1 MGRLNASQVALPKK
15 KAQASVELHGA
26 PPLRQRHAA
35 TRRGGSG
42 AALWRLRGGDDASV
56 MRRRRRM
63 AASGSAAIERW
74 RYGGDSPYNTQP
86 LENEV
91 GKSSKFNCD
100 AKDFLPQRLCLVGST
115 EIGFYNTQRF
125 YNTQPLVQRLCVVGS
140 TKIGFYNTQLL
151 ESSFH

>member
-26 PPLRQRHAA
+26 PPLCKRDAA

-56 MRRRRRM
+56 MRRRKRG

-74 RYGGDSPYNTQP
+74 RCGEDPPYNTQP

-91 GKSSKFNCD
+91 GKNSKFSCE
-100 AKDFLPQRLCLVGST
+100 RLFAPEAVCCRIDKNRVLQHTASGELNFFSL
-115 EIGFYNTQRF
+115 EI
-125 YNTQPLVQRLCVVGS
+125 
-140 TKIGFYNTQLL
+140 
-151 ESSFH
+151 

>member
-1 MGRLNASQVALPKK
+1 MGRLSASQVALPKK

-26 PPLRQRHAA
+26 PPLRKRHAA

-56 MRRRRRM
+56 MRRRKRG
-63 AASGSAAIERW
+63 AASGSAAIQRW
-74 RYGGDSPYNTQP
+74 RCGGDSPYNTQP

-91 GKSSKFNCD
+91 GKIQNSLV
-100 AKDFLPQRLCLVGST
+100 KDFLP
-115 EIGFYNTQRF
+115 
-125 YNTQPLVQRLCVVGS
+125 QRLCVVGS

-151 ESSFH
+151 ESSTFFH